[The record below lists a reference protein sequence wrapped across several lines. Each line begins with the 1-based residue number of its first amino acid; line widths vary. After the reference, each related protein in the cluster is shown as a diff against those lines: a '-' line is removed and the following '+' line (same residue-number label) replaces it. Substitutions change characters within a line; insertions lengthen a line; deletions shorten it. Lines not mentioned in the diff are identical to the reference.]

1 MTCVRCEIVRAKII
15 AAGMGGLR
23 KDAATITAELV
34 ARYGSAYF
42 QKGRC
47 VLRKVPTGDE
57 LIYEARR

>member
-1 MTCVRCEIVRAKII
+1 MNCLRCELFRAKAI
-15 AAGMGGLR
+15 AMGMAGLR

-34 ARYGSAYF
+34 GRYGSAYY
-42 QKGRC
+42 QKGRQ